1 MNSTLSFTKA
11 LTLMIVSFTIILGGI
26 LWLSAPT
33 VIVLIT
39 AGTVVIILAS
49 LWGVSWEKIEED
61 LMETLRAMLLPI
73 LILLAVGMLIGAW
86 MLSGTIPLIVYYGL
100 LSLKPAYFLLFA
112 ALICS
117 VMSIMAGTS
126 WGTIGTVG
134 VALMGVSM
142 GLGIPLH
149 YTAGAIVVGA
159 IFGDKLS
166 PLSDTTIMSSA
177 MADVKLVDHI
187 KHLLWTTIPGYTISL
202 ILFLVLGARY
212 GGNIKNQENVELILG
227 TLQDNFNLNPLL
239 ILPPIVVLVLI
250 FMKKPTLPVFGIGI
264 LTGCLLAFF
273 FQGNNT
279 LEIMTTLNNGFQEST
294 NVPIVDEIVQRGGLS
309 SMLGTVALLIGAAI
323 FGAPLR
329 SAGVIH
335 LLLDKIIQLAKS
347 AKTMMA
353 SSLLLHSLFFTTT
366 GSYYVTYA
374 VLGPMISPLYDKYGL
389 HRKNW
394 TRTMEDTGTA
404 MAPMIPWG
412 VTGAFIAET
421 LGVPIKD
428 FILFAPMTYLGIVFA
443 LLYIFTGYGI
453 ARSPA
458 IQNTEGAQITE
469 GQAKMEAQI
478 AASSEK

>member
-1 MNSTLSFTKA
+1 MNSSLSFAKA
-11 LTLMIVSFTIILGGI
+11 LTLLVVSFIIILGGI

-33 VIVLIT
+33 VIVLIS
-39 AGTVVIILAS
+39 AGTAVIILS
-49 LWGVSWEKIEED
+49 TLWGITWENIEKD

-100 LSLKPAYFLLFA
+100 LSINPAYFLLFA
-112 ALICS
+112 ALLCS

-177 MADVKLVDHI
+177 MANVKLVDHI
-187 KHLLWTTIPGYTISL
+187 KHLLWTTIPGYVISL
-202 ILFLVLGARY
+202 ILFLVLGMQF
-212 GGNIKNQENVELILG
+212 GGKIKNQENIDLIVG
-227 TLQDNFNLNPLL
+227 TLQEQFNLNPML
-239 ILPPIVVLVLI
+239 ILPPFIVLLLI
-250 FMKKPTLPVFGIGI
+250 FLKKPTLPVFGIGI
-264 LTGCLLAFF
+264 LAGCLLAIF
-273 FQGNNT
+273 FQGNT
-279 LEIMTTLNNGFQEST
+279 LLEVTTALNSGFQETT
-294 NVPIVDEIVQRGGLS
+294 NVALVDEILQRGGLT

-323 FGAPLR
+323 FGAPLQ
-329 SAGVIH
+329 SAGVIQ
-335 LLLDKIIQLAKS
+335 LLLEKIVQLAKN

-353 SSLLLHSLFFTTT
+353 SSLFLHGLFFTTT

-374 VLGPMISPLYDKYGL
+374 VLGPMIGPLYDKYGL
-389 HRKNW
+389 QRKNW

-404 MAPMIPWG
+404 LAPMVPWG
-412 VTGAFIAET
+412 VTGAFIADT
-421 LGVPIKD
+421 LGVPVKD
-428 FILFAPMTYLGIVFA
+428 FILFAPMCYLGIVFA
-443 LLYIFTGYGI
+443 LIYIFTGYGI
-453 ARSPA
+453 AKSSG
-458 IQNTEGAQITE
+458 IQHSEGNQFADGKTT
-469 GQAKMEAQI
+469 AEAQM
-478 AASSEK
+478 AATSEK